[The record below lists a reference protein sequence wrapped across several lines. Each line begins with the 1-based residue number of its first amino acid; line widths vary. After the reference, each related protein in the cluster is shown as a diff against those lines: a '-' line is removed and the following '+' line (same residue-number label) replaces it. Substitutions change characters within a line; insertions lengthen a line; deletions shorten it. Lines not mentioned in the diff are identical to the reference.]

1 MPESEKF
8 HTYIGSY
15 LNGLGRATVIIT
27 VDTEAKPLAYSE
39 YFAFLEN
46 DDLIYDELRITCD
59 TSDVPRDIANFDL
72 STMVDDS
79 VSQAE
84 QNLSRQLRERYKS
97 YLSDNSL
104 SKLIDLSPNDERA
117 IFRLI
122 MRNKFPEKID
132 RVIEITKSAKLRSFL
147 SAHKRLPKLV
157 YHDSLE

>member
-1 MPESEKF
+1 MPESDKF

-15 LNGLGRATVIIT
+15 INGLGRATVIIT

-46 DDLIYDELRITCD
+46 DNLIYDEFRISCD
-59 TSDVPRDIANFDL
+59 TSDVPRGIANFDL

-84 QNLSRQLRERYKS
+84 QRLSRQLRERYKS
-97 YLSDNSL
+97 YLPDNPL
-104 SKLIDLSPNDERA
+104 TKLINLSTSDERA

-122 MRNKFPEKID
+122 MRNKFPDKID
-132 RVIEITKSAKLRSFL
+132 RVIKITKSEKLRNFL
-147 SAHKRLPKLV
+147 TDHKMLPKLV
-157 YHDSLE
+157 YHDRLE